1 MVEEQKMQE
10 DTIEI
15 DLSQLFKLF
24 KKNIRLIIISMVMIA
39 AIACTFTIFLI
50 DKKYASESTVYLTPR
65 ITETGSTDYQSINTN
80 NILVNDYI
88 AIMQGDA
95 VLSSVA
101 EKLDMKTAEVKGSI
115 SVTKDNDTRIIRVRA
130 TTKDP
135 ELSKQIVE
143 ETINTFSTD
152 MKEVLNLSNITIIDQ
167 AQVNATPVSPNVKK
181 NTLIGALLGAL
192 LSGGYIFLKFIFDK
206 RLRNRTEAEN
216 FLGIPVLAEIPW
228 FEE

>member
-1 MVEEQKMQE
+1 MVEEQKIQE